1 MKLFSRLALTFCTA
15 TLLQF
20 RPRIRSVRI
29 NVIVRAEFFRQRFFV
44 LPPANRHRHK
54 SHLPRIL
61 ESEMSQSADAMH
73 RDHVATARARIAERI
88 VDGDARAHER
98 PGFLGR
104 QFVGNR
110 RHRFRWCDHVFGIS
124 TVEIDAGDLTI
135 NAHGEISALALR
147 ANETMSAV
155 PAHTDALTFL
165 PFDYVLADRIDASS
179 DFMTRHTRI
188 LNSRPQTLFDVY
200 VAVANPT
207 RIIFILIKCLRF
219 SFGPSWLSH
228 SCR

>member
-1 MKLFSRLALTFCTA
+1 
-15 TLLQF
+15 
-20 RPRIRSVRI
+20 
-29 NVIVRAEFFRQRFFV
+29 
-44 LPPANRHRHK
+44 
-54 SHLPRIL
+54 
-61 ESEMSQSADAMH
+61 MSQSADAMH

-104 QFVGNR
+104 QFVSNR

-155 PAHTDALTFL
+155 PAHTDTLTFL

-219 SFGPSWLSH
+219 SFAPSWLSH
-228 SCR
+228 FHRNLFHLQKLHREICRCSKLCHFSLRTFVELKPFAKDTVEHSRRNEAVQPTQHHAFAYRVMQTR